1 MTIEVDGVIYRNV
14 TQTYDI
20 NAEGY
25 LYLIPLGD
33 DDENYHVVS
42 DLDYDIKI
50 IEE

>member
-20 NAEGY
+20 STEGY
-25 LYLIPLGD
+25 LYLIPLNND
-33 DDENYHVVS
+33 EENYDVIS

>member
-25 LYLIPLGD
+25 LYLIPLNID
-33 DDENYHVVS
+33 EENYRVIS
-42 DLDYDIKI
+42 DLDYDVKI
-50 IEE
+50 VEE